1 MSILFY
7 HICHIFHI
15 LDIYFRIYKIYCLS
29 CLKNLIFIPYCAKIT
44 ADEVIYKMLI
54 DFHVHT
60 FPDAIAEKTLAYL
73 LGKMRDTYKVNQK
86 INYGGTPALLLE
98 SMEKTGV
105 DISATMP
112 IATKPSQYASIN
124 KFAKE
129 ITCGKIISF
138 GTIHPQDTDI
148 EYKVSELLDMGF
160 KGIKLHPDY
169 QDTNADS
176 DEFIHLVKYATEK
189 GMYVTI
195 HSGHDI
201 GIVAP
206 FKSDLSRIRRM
217 LDKVDDS
224 FVILAHMGAF
234 NQWDEV
240 EKYIINS
247 KAYFD
252 LSVISRFIDID
263 QYRRIIENHG
273 PDRILFG
280 SDMPW
285 ESPADTLKFLKTSG
299 ISGEDFELITHK
311 NAQRILGL
319 EKN

>member
-1 MSILFY
+1 
-7 HICHIFHI
+7 
-15 LDIYFRIYKIYCLS
+15 
-29 CLKNLIFIPYCAKIT
+29 
-44 ADEVIYKMLI
+44 MLI

-86 INYGGTPALLLE
+86 LNYHGTPSLLLE
-98 SMEKTGV
+98 SMEENGV
-105 DISATMP
+105 DISVVMP
-112 IATKPSQYASIN
+112 IATKPSQYQSIN
-124 KFAKE
+124 RFAKD
-129 ITCGKIISF
+129 ITTDKIISF
-138 GTIHPQDTDI
+138 GSIHPQDANI
-148 EYKVSELLDMGF
+148 NQKVDELFKMGF

-169 QDTNADS
+169 QETNADS
-176 DEFIHLVKYATEK
+176 EEFIRLVKYATEK

-201 GIVAP
+201 GIVPP
-206 FKSDLSRIRRM
+206 FKGDLCRM
-217 LDKVDDS
+217 RTLLDKVDDS

-234 NQWDEV
+234 NQWDDV

-252 LSVISRFIDID
+252 LSVISRFIDIN
-263 QYRRIIENHG
+263 QYRRIIENHS

-285 ESPADTLKFLKTSG
+285 ESPKDTLALLKKSG
-299 ISGEDFELITHK
+299 ISGEAFELITHK
-311 NAQRILGL
+311 NAERILGL

>member
-1 MSILFY
+1 MTL
-7 HICHIFHI
+7 
-15 LDIYFRIYKIYCLS
+15 
-29 CLKNLIFIPYCAKIT
+29 
-44 ADEVIYKMLI
+44 DEVIVMLI

-60 FPDAIAEKTLAYL
+60 FPEAIAEKTLAYL
-73 LGKMRDTYKVNQK
+73 LGKMRDTYKINQK
-86 INYGGTPALLLE
+86 INYGGTPKLLLE
-98 SMEKTGV
+98 NMKETGV
-105 DISATMP
+105 DISVVMP
-112 IATKPSQYASIN
+112 IATKPSQYESIN
-124 KFAKE
+124 RFAKE
-129 ITCGKIISF
+129 ITDGKIISF

-148 EYKVSELLDMGF
+148 EYKVRELQEMGF

-201 GIVAP
+201 GIPAP
-206 FKSDLSRIRRM
+206 FKADLARIRPM
-217 LDKVDDS
+217 LNKVDDS

-234 NQWDEV
+234 NQWDDI
-240 EKYIINS
+240 EKYLINS

-252 LSVISRFIDID
+252 VSVISPYIDIN
-263 QYRRIIENHG
+263 QYKRIIENHG

-285 ESPADTLKFLKTSG
+285 ESPLDTLALLKKSG
-299 ISGEDFELITHK
+299 VSGEAFELITHK
-311 NAQRILGL
+311 NAERILGL
-319 EKN
+319 

>member
-1 MSILFY
+1 
-7 HICHIFHI
+7 
-15 LDIYFRIYKIYCLS
+15 
-29 CLKNLIFIPYCAKIT
+29 
-44 ADEVIYKMLI
+44 MLI

-60 FPDAIAEKTLAYL
+60 FPEAIAEKTLAYL

-86 INYGGTPALLLE
+86 LNYHGTPALLLE
-98 SMEKTGV
+98 KMKETGV
-105 DISATMP
+105 DISVTMP

-129 ITCGKIISF
+129 ITCDKIISF

-176 DEFIHLVKYATEK
+176 YEFIRLVKCATEK

-201 GIVAP
+201 GIPAP
-206 FKSDLSRIRRM
+206 FKADLSRIRTM

-224 FVILAHMGAF
+224 FVILAHMGGF
-234 NQWDEV
+234 NQWDDV
-240 EKYIINS
+240 EKYIIKS

-252 LSVISRFIDID
+252 LSVISRFIDVN

-285 ESPADTLKFLKTSG
+285 ESPTDTLNLLKASG
-299 ISGEDFELITHK
+299 VSGEDFELITHK
-311 NAQRILGL
+311 NAEHILGI

>member
-1 MSILFY
+1 
-7 HICHIFHI
+7 
-15 LDIYFRIYKIYCLS
+15 
-29 CLKNLIFIPYCAKIT
+29 
-44 ADEVIYKMLI
+44 MLI

-86 INYGGTPALLLE
+86 INYGGTPSLLLE
-98 SMEKTGV
+98 SMEENGV
-105 DISATMP
+105 DISVVMP

-124 KFAKE
+124 KFAKD
-129 ITCGKIISF
+129 ITTDKIISF
-138 GTIHPQDTDI
+138 GSIHPQDTDI
-148 EYKVSELLDMGF
+148 EYKVRELFDMGF

-169 QDTNADS
+169 QETNADS
-176 DEFIHLVKYATEK
+176 DEFIRLVKCATEK

-206 FKSDLSRIRRM
+206 FKGDLSRMRTL

-234 NQWDEV
+234 NQWDDV

-273 PDRILFG
+273 TDKILFG

-285 ESPADTLKFLKTSG
+285 ESPKDTLALLEKSG
-299 ISGEDFELITHK
+299 VSGNDFELITHK
-311 NAQRILGL
+311 NAERILGI